1 MIDAVQ
7 IVNVPVSDQQAAY
20 EYYVDRLGLEVVA
33 DMEAGPHGRWLQVAP
48 AGASTTLALT
58 PAEDAAA
65 GSIDGLV
72 FETADIDAAV
82 DALEAQGVDFA
93 NGIED
98 QPWARV
104 ARFQDPDGNQLAL
117 QTPLA
122 DAV

>member
-7 IVNVPVSDQQAAY
+7 IVNVPVSDQQVAY
-20 EYYVDRLGLEVVA
+20 EFYVDHLGLEVVA
-33 DMEAGPHGRWLQVAP
+33 DMEAGPHGRWLQVGP

-82 DALEAQGVDFA
+82 AALEAQGVVFA
-93 NGIED
+93 DGIED

-117 QTPLA
+117 QTPLP